1 MLPLFNRFAAKPLEI
16 IWKTKQNL
24 DNFLGHQEGR
34 HYHRN
39 LVGIKSISRP
49 ATIYKTLRTW
59 VTLLSFKRKN
69 KWSHCDLLL
78 IRCGSG
84 KKEVLIYISVF
95 LFRGWVFLQE
105 VIFIYFMLLLCLPL
119 QEMRCSQTLTRWSL
133 WMKSSMRSTVR

>member
-1 MLPLFNRFAAKPLEI
+1 MLPLLNRFAAKPLEI

-59 VTLLSFKRKN
+59 VTLLSCKRKN

-78 IRCGSG
+78 IEGGSG
-84 KKEVLIYISVF
+84 KKKFRLIWIFYSVGECFSRKWYLSNSCFFFACPCRRWDVLR
-95 LFRGWVFLQE
+95 LLQDEACGW
-105 VIFIYFMLLLCLPL
+105 
-119 QEMRCSQTLTRWSL
+119 SHL
-133 WMKSSMRSTVR
+133 WGLR